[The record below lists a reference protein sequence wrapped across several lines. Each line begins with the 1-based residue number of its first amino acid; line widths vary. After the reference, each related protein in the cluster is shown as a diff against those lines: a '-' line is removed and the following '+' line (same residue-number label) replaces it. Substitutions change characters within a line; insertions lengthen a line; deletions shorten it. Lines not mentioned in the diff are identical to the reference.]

1 MGKGI
6 IAIAS
11 DHAGVAL
18 KALLV
23 KDIAVLGYEADD
35 LGPDS
40 DASVDY
46 PDYAEAVA
54 AAIESGNAKFG
65 ILICGSGIGMS
76 IAANRYPGVRA
87 ALCHSVET
95 ATLSRQHNDA
105 NILVLGA
112 RIVSEALAQDCL
124 KAFLATEFEGGR
136 HQRRVDKL
144 G

>member
-1 MGKGI
+1 MGKGL

-23 KDIAVLGYEADD
+23 KEIAVLGYEADD
-35 LGPDS
+35 LGTDS

-65 ILICGSGIGMS
+65 VLICGSGIGMS

-112 RIVSEALAQDCL
+112 RIVSEALAQECL
-124 KAFLATEFEGGR
+124 KAFITTEFEGGR